1 MQCPA
6 CGSSDVHRSR
16 RRWHER
22 LFNWLLWF
30 HQRPY
35 RCSRCKTRFWVRL
48 TPRAWRRT
56 MGLRFNQMTGRWH
69 WYLGV
74 WLLIVLTAWMVSSVM
89 MVTVN

>member
-1 MQCPA
+1 
-6 CGSSDVHRSR
+6 
-16 RRWHER
+16 
-22 LFNWLLWF
+22 
-30 HQRPY
+30 
-35 RCSRCKTRFWVRL
+35 
-48 TPRAWRRT
+48 